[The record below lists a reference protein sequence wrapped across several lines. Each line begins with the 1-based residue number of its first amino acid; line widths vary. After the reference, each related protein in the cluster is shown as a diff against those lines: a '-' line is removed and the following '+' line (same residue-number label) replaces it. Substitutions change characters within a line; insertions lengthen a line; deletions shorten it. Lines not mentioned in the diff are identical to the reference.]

1 MENKIVYKYEHKD
14 EIQRELFEK
23 LINKIYSLSY
33 PKPNIDFRTMN
44 KVYPLLEKSVEK
56 TKYHYPCDFYYI
68 PYNVYKILVDD
79 FLDKY
84 GIEFHWKTNMDFLLK
99 ILFGEGGIKEVYSAD
114 EHNDKPYRHCVDVEV
129 LEKYIPKEYS
139 DKVKE
144 IIEGY
149 ANTYRFGS
157 RDYNDILFSTSMY
170 APSCNKENVMK
181 AWKEVF
187 GKDIIIPEDNTW
199 IDEYE
204 EADEEWNEFEDITDN
219 EVKEDED
226 SLS

>member
-1 MENKIVYKYEHKD
+1 M
-14 EIQRELFEK
+14 
-23 LINKIYSLSY
+23 
-33 PKPNIDFRTMN
+33 
-44 KVYPLLEKSVEK
+44 
-56 TKYHYPCDFYYI
+56 DFYYI
-68 PYNVYKILVDD
+68 PYKVYKILVDD

-84 GIEFHWKTNMDFLLK
+84 GVEFHWKNNMDFLLK
-99 ILFGEGGIKEVYSAD
+99 ILFEEGGIKEVYSTD
-114 EHNDKPYRHCVDVEV
+114 EHNDKPYRHCVDVKV

-157 RDYNDILFSTSMY
+157 RDYNDMIYSSSMY
-170 APSCNKENVMK
+170 APSCNKEAVVK

-187 GKDIIIPEDNTW
+187 GKDIVIPEDSVW

-204 EADEEWNEFEDITDN
+204 EADEEWEDYEDVTDN